1 MNDAARNKILT
12 WVVTPATMSWLVNSI
27 EVKIA
32 LCTSLDFSQFLDIL
46 VTSHDSC
53 LESLNQKIVLSA
65 YVPCI
70 PTYTY
75 SLLGCRKFSVKIK
88 CPPKYDK

>member
-1 MNDAARNKILT
+1 MDDAAARKIPNSSSNDDL
-12 WVVTPATMSWLVNSI
+12 NSI
-27 EVKIA
+27 GVKIA

-65 YVPCI
+65 YVP
-70 PTYTY
+70 TYLFTPW
-75 SLLGCRKFSVKIK
+75 I
-88 CPPKYDK
+88 